1 MPAVTYP
8 NQRLVNIHRERV
20 SADFLGIQNENW
32 MAAARDLGAHAT
44 LLYLYLAS
52 NANNYQVALS
62 PAAIRQAIGMA
73 RSTFH
78 DQFHRLE
85 DKGYLIPAHGNTY
98 DFYEVPRARDGKG
111 GKNGVSADGHS
122 FEDYPAD
129 GKPVCFADD
138 DILQENIEIN
148 NTLSEDD
155 LTNIRKMEEQRERER
170 AAEGYYVQASADC
183 PPLKV
188 AEFHF

>member
-1 MPAVTYP
+1 MPTVTYP

-20 SADFLGIQNENW
+20 SSDFLGIQNENW

-52 NANNYQVALS
+52 NANNYQIALS

-85 DKGYLIPAHGNTY
+85 DKGYLVPAHGNTY
-98 DFYEVPRARDGKG
+98 DFYEVPRAGSGRDSKS
-111 GKNGVSADGHS
+111 NELADGHH
-122 FEDYPAD
+122 FENYPTD
-129 GKPVCFADD
+129 GKPISFAADD
-138 DILQENIEIN
+138 VLSEDIEID

-155 LTNIRKMEEQRERER
+155 LTNIRKLEEQEERMR
-170 AAEGYYVQASADC
+170 QAEGYYLPTSETI
-183 PPLKV
+183 PIKHGN
-188 AEFHF
+188 FYF

>member
-44 LLYLYLAS
+44 LLNLYLAS

-85 DKGYLIPAHGNTY
+85 DKGYLVPAHGNTY
-98 DFYEVPRARDGKG
+98 DFYEVPRTRDGKG

-122 FEDYPAD
+122 FEDNPTD
-129 GKPVCFADD
+129 GKPISFAADD
-138 DILQENIEIN
+138 VLSEDIEIN

-155 LTNIRKMEEQRERER
+155 LTNIRKMEEREER
-170 AAEGYYVQASADC
+170 IRQAEGYYAPAEKDIPIKQAD
-183 PPLKV
+183 
-188 AEFHF
+188 FYF